1 MANHKSL
8 RASIEFCKI
17 IYAYVSIQLLL
28 IRRLGTTFSTKLYFS
43 ILDK

>member
-28 IRRLGTTFSTKLYFS
+28 IRRLGTTSFNEIIFFYSR
-43 ILDK
+43 